1 MSDNLAGQ
9 KAQLQGQQVSLDK
22 LEGKFVKLSK
32 DFDKFKKQLNT
43 NKRSVEAVITRELIP
58 TQSIST
64 EQLPNSYADMTKQND
79 KEIQSPVVNKNVEEL
94 NAHSGAVNVACD
106 SNAFVST
113 AGASISLNHQ
123 TEQIAQH
130 SCVVEPRESNLSGAD
145 SKENSESSEEM
156 DFVGVQKHKV
166 RRLYL
171 GGVRECVL
179 GRSQP

>member
-1 MSDNLAGQ
+1 MI
-9 KAQLQGQQVSLDK
+9 
-22 LEGKFVKLSK
+22 
-32 DFDKFKKQLNT
+32 DF
-43 NKRSVEAVITRELIP
+43 
-58 TQSIST
+58 SISFHYKYSGFKIGS
-64 EQLPNSYADMTKQND
+64 LNSK
-79 KEIQSPVVNKNVEEL
+79 
-94 NAHSGAVNVACD
+94 GALSSNLDQWVNVACD